1 MKRLVEQ
8 RLLQWKNSVN
18 RKPLLIYGARQI
30 GKTYSMLAFGKE
42 HYANTVYCNF
52 EVAADLHTVFERD
65 LDPDRRG
72 SQRLQSADENID
84 VARQIE

>member
-8 RLLQWKNSVN
+8 RLNEWKNSAN

-52 EVAADLHTVFERD
+52 EVTADLHTVFERD
-65 LDPDRRG
+65 LDPERIVSAISTMYNTR
-72 SQRLQSADENID
+72 SQKA
-84 VARQIE
+84 AR